1 MVFAY
6 PLGNPI
12 SNLPAINRAAFG
24 TANAACEGIYIQA
37 LGLIK
42 LLLAFLQQRLNF
54 IEDIT
59 VKQRSMGA
67 FGIVHVFLATVLK
80 LPEGN
85 SGISIGLLVVAVTD
99 IAFVGKNVLN
109 FCGCPCFLA

>member
-1 MVFAY
+1 
-6 PLGNPI
+6 
-12 SNLPAINRAAFG
+12 
-24 TANAACEGIYIQA
+24 
-37 LGLIK
+37 
-42 LLLAFLQQRLNF
+42 
-54 IEDIT
+54 
-59 VKQRSMGA
+59 MGA

-99 IAFVGKNVLN
+99 IAFVGKNVLD